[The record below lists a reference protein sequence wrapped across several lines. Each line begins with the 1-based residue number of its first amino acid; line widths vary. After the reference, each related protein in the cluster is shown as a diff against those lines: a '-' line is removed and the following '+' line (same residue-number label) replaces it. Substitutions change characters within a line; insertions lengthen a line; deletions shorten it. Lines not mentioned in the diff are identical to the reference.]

1 MFIYFLEFL
10 HHISLVFFVV
20 VVVIHT
26 QRKCLNSWIYASR
39 CDFSESIN
47 SNTKMKSSATTTEK
61 KAHKICLQKY
71 SQLQLIGIN
80 RMYANLLVF
89 WCIDFGFS
97 KRFEWIIQVMAIIR
111 EIALSKPHELLAQLF
126 ARHYVAFKLLLV
138 FFSLRK
144 SIRYLDILFL
154 RYPHILR
161 TVFFSL
167 QLVSIFNHGFIFLQK

>member
-10 HHISLVFFVV
+10 HHISLVFFVVV

-138 FFSLRK
+138 FFFVAKIYSLSRHFI
-144 SIRYLDILFL
+144 STLSTYF
-154 RYPHILR
+154 
-161 TVFFSL
+161 T
-167 QLVSIFNHGFIFLQK
+167 HGFFLSSARFYI